1 MLLISRCLSP
11 LDPRSKRVETAD
23 DEQLMKCRWIRQA
36 IHLELD
42 SVREEW
48 AAAGEDMPVDFE
60 VGVA

>member
-1 MLLISRCLSP
+1 

-60 VGVA
+60 VGVT